1 MRRIEAF
8 FRNRFGRELRSIIG
22 EERGAVAIIT
32 ALSLVILLGCAAMV
46 IDAGGIY
53 FERTQLQ
60 TGADAAAVAIAQ
72 NCAAGNCGDTAA
84 IAASLAGQNA
94 QDNASSATALVN
106 SSTRTVTVDTGTLTA
121 AGQSVLSNTFG
132 SVLGVPTS
140 TVTARAKATWGSPA
154 AATVFPFTT
163 PRCLYDRTPPET
175 VLWIKTSTSCTDA
188 AGNVVPGGFGWLDE
202 NSPCASVV
210 DLSAQVGSQPGK
222 SGPPCSMSTIVNTTI
237 LIPVYSVASGQG
249 QNASYAISGFAAFH
263 LTDWSWPGSTGKS
276 GTADC
281 GGCTGIKGYFTQLV
295 TLDDAKNWMV
305 TRLGGPALNVF
316 FVSLSQ

>member
-1 MRRIEAF
+1 MRRIRALL
-8 FRNRFGRELRSIIG
+8 RRGFGQEQ
-22 EERGAVAIIT
+22 GAVAIIT
-32 ALSLVILLGCAAMV
+32 ALSMVVLLGCAAMV

-72 NCAAGNCGDTAA
+72 NCASGNCGDIAATAA
-84 IAASLAGQNA
+84 SFAGRNA
-94 QDNASSATALVN
+94 NDNASSATATVDAAAN
-106 SSTRTVTVDTGTLTA
+106 TVTVNTGTLTDG
-121 AGQSVLSNTFG
+121 GQHVLTNAFG

-140 TVTARAKATWGSPA
+140 TVTAHAKASWGSPA

-163 PRCLYDRTPPET
+163 PRCLYDKTPPGQ

-202 NSPCASVV
+202 TSPCAAVV
-210 DLSAQVGSQPGK
+210 DVTAQVGSQPGK
-222 SGPPCSMSTIVNTTI
+222 SGPPCTMSAIVNTTI
-237 LIPVYSVASGQG
+237 LIPVYAVASGQG
-249 QNASYAISGFAAFH
+249 QNATYSISGFAAFH

-295 TLDDAKNWMV
+295 TLDDARNWQV
-305 TRLGGPALNVF
+305 TRLGGPALNAF
-316 FVSLSQ
+316 FVYLSQ